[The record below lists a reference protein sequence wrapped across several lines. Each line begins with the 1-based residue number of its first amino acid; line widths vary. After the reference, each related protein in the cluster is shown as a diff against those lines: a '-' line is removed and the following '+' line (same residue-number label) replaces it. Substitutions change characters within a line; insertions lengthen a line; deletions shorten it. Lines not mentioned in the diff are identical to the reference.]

1 VHGLAV
7 FHFGTSGWSY
17 AEWVGPFYDE
27 KDRMFSFY
35 SKLFKSV
42 EIDSTFYR
50 IPTKSQVYGYLRS
63 SPKDFVFSA
72 KMPKVLTHEKRLS
85 LELGVKKDLW
95 EYLELLEPLD
105 KAGKMGAILIQLPP
119 SFAYKRDRESIA
131 GFLEI
136 LPEEY
141 EFAVEFRN
149 HSWFRDD
156 VWKLLADHNVAYTV
170 VDEPLLP
177 PVFHVTADFSYI
189 RWHGRGTRP
198 WYDYHYTR
206 QELEEW
212 VPRILEVS
220 NKVEKVYGYFN
231 NHYHGY
237 APENCIEI
245 LEMLNL
251 ALPEQNRVKEKIVK
265 HNLEK
270 RPLAYEKRLVEY
282 GVRLVGLSV
291 ENLLLKM
298 TDEARLERGREIGD
312 DELSIEEA
320 TDERVYASIRDY
332 MIDMDLV
339 EKVIMHNCDDWRK
352 GLGMKRICK
361 HLCKLFLTLPEEQA
375 LRIVKDLVEEKNRW
389 TFRNNVGG

>member
-1 VHGLAV
+1 LAT
-7 FHFGTSGWSY
+7 FLFGTSGWSY

-50 IPTKSQVYGYLRS
+50 IPTKSQVYGYFRS

-95 EYLELLEPLD
+95 EYLELLDPLH

-119 SFAYKRDRESIA
+119 SFAYKRDRGNMA
-131 GFLEI
+131 GFLEV

-141 EFAVEFRN
+141 EFAVEFRD

-156 VWKLLADHNVAYTV
+156 IWKLLSDHNVAYTI

-177 PVFHVTADFSYI
+177 PEVHVTANFSYI

-198 WYDYHYTR
+198 WYDYHYSR

-212 VPRILEVS
+212 VPRVLEVS
-220 NKVEKVYGYFN
+220 TKVGKVYGYFN

-237 APENCIEI
+237 APENCVEI
-245 LEMLNL
+245 LEMLNI
-251 ALPEQNRVKEKIVK
+251 ALPEQSHIKERIVQ
-265 HNLEK
+265 HNLQK
-270 RPLAYEKRLVEY
+270 RPLVYERRLEEY
-282 GVRLVGLSV
+282 DLSLARLNL
-291 ENLLLKM
+291 EDLLLKM
-298 TDEARLERGREIGD
+298 TDEARLDRGRKIRD
-312 DELSIEEA
+312 DETRIEEA
-320 TDERVYASIRDY
+320 TDEHISASIREY
-332 MIDMDLV
+332 MIDINLGDR
-339 EKVIMHNCDDWRK
+339 VIIHDCDDWRK
-352 GLGMKRICK
+352 GLGTKRMCK
-361 HLCKLFLTLPEEQA
+361 HLCKLFLTLPKEQA
-375 LRIVKDLVEEKNRW
+375 LRIVRDLIEEKNRW
-389 TFRNNVGG
+389 IFRNNVSG